1 MAPAKIS
8 VGARLLSQ
16 KIQLKPQLC
25 KFLEI
30 PLHAPRGD
38 IPILI
43 TKFLKLYQPQS
54 PGIGKDR
61 IWEENFKA
69 ILHGKDRVGMAEVN
83 KILSPQFNDPSL
95 RNMEMERQKDIRH
108 DSRRGQSG

>member
-25 KFLEI
+25 KFLGI
-30 PLHAPRGD
+30 PLIAPRGD

-43 TKFLKLYQPQS
+43 TKFLKFYQHQS
-54 PGIGKDR
+54 PGIGKDWT
-61 IWEENFKA
+61 WEENLKA
-69 ILHGKDRVGMAEVN
+69 TLHGMTADDGKVDR
-83 KILSPQFNDPSL
+83 LWPFW
-95 RNMEMERQKDIRH
+95 
-108 DSRRGQSG
+108 